1 MLVCG
6 LFPSSLST
14 FGCCLAF
21 VVVVCC
27 ALSKFGAVG
36 CLLMILCWLLFLP
49 VVCCPCLLLCA
60 SGVSCFVSLVGVCRS
75 LVLMVSF
82 VVFCCLSSVVDCVML
97 LGINVL
103 LAAIV

>member
-6 LFPSSLST
+6 LFPSLLSAA
-14 FGCCLAF
+14 GCCLAF

-49 VVCCPCLLLCA
+49 VVCCPCLLLFDRWCLCLVVVVCGFVVL
-60 SGVSCFVSLVGVCRS
+60 GVIGSWLVA
-75 LVLMVSF
+75 VLSF
-82 VVFCCLSSVVDCVML
+82 VY
-97 LGINVL
+97 GW
-103 LAAIV
+103 